1 MTAKLILSLD
11 GAVIGEYPLNAP
23 RMTIGRKPHNDIVVN
38 NLAVSGEH
46 AAIVTIGHDSF
57 LEDLNS
63 TNGVSVNGAPVKK
76 HVLQHN
82 DVIEISK
89 YRLKYLNDRPVQASS
104 EDFERTMILRAPQQV
119 HAVPEK
125 SGDTGQ
131 FKAMPSDAVASPVQ
145 LVPPEPVKSSAPPVL
160 LAAIQVLNGPNAGRE
175 LNLVKG
181 LTTLGKPGVQV
192 AVLTRRPLGFF
203 ITHVEG
209 ASFPSV
215 NGHLLGGQ
223 PHPLQD
229 HDLIELAGV
238 KMEFYLKD

>member
-89 YRLKYLNDRPVQASS
+89 YRLKYLNDRPVQTST

-131 FKAMPSDAVASPVQ
+131 YKSMPAEAVVTPAPT
-145 LVPPEPVKSSAPPVL
+145 EPLKSAAPPVL
-160 LAAIQVLNGPNAGRE
+160 LAAIQVLSGPNAGRE

-192 AVLTRRPLGFF
+192 AVLTRRPQGFF

-229 HDLIELAGV
+229 HDLIELAGI

>member
-46 AAIVTIGHDSF
+46 AALVTIGHDSF

-119 HAVPEK
+119 HAVPDK

-131 FKAMPSDAVASPVQ
+131 FKAADAVAAPVQ
-145 LVPPEPVKSSAPPVL
+145 PVAPEPLKSAAPPVL

-192 AVLTRRPLGFF
+192 AVLTRRPQGFF

-215 NGHLLGGQ
+215 NGHPLSGQ

-229 HDLIELAGV
+229 HDLIELAGI

>member
-89 YRLKYLNDRPVQASS
+89 YRLKYLNDRPVPASS
-104 EDFERTMILRAPQQV
+104 DEFERTMILRAPQQV

-125 SGDTGQ
+125 SGDTGL
-131 FKAMPSDAVASPVQ
+131 FKAMPAEAVVVPVT
-145 LVPPEPVKSSAPPVL
+145 PEVVKSSAPPVL
-160 LAAIQVLNGPNAGRE
+160 LAAIQVLSGPNAGRE

-192 AVLTRRPLGFF
+192 AVLTRRPQGFF

-209 ASFPSV
+209 ASYPSV

-229 HDLIELAGV
+229 HDLIELAGI